1 MNKRPKV
8 CLFTAH
14 SPTGGGGGAVL
25 RSLVLHLS
33 AELDIDW
40 RYLAP
45 FRDDALPAGWL
56 GKPLMGSGNP
66 LHDIVETAGILV
78 GSRVKR
84 WAEIVGSLR
93 SADCE
98 AYWIVSHNE
107 GLGVARDLAKLSGRP
122 VHLTVHDDWAG
133 ALCAR
138 SRRYHLFS
146 ALADRLSGKVL
157 RSVRSV
163 DVISQGMREYYVK
176 KFGVDTN
183 VVHRCIARIPV
194 ADHGRS
200 KDQLRVGHLGSLYS
214 KDDFIVFLKVL
225 RSLARKEC
233 LHAKVVLW
241 GPNLKSSD
249 IPSSLSEFVE
259 FRPTTDE
266 NAVIA
271 DLQSCQFAYA
281 AYPFTRRLQ
290 CFARTS
296 LPTKISTYVAA
307 QCPILG
313 HAPSDS
319 TLATFL
325 RQTKVGVAWHDLAP
339 DHGVN
344 AIKSVLALRPPEHAW
359 DDAVS
364 TFFGPANVETMRKLL
379 FQAVRH
385 SPK

>member
-1 MNKRPKV
+1 VPQLGDDFEIRWVYLSPRP
-8 CLFTAH
+8 
-14 SPTGGGGGAVL
+14 
-25 RSLVLHLS
+25 
-33 AELDIDW
+33 
-40 RYLAP
+40 
-45 FRDDALPAGWL
+45 DASQPDGWL
-56 GKPLMGSGNP
+56 GTPLIGFAGPLRDIIQTGSI
-66 LHDIVETAGILV
+66 LAGW
-78 GSRVKR
+78 RF
-84 WAEIVGSLR
+84 
-93 SADCE
+93 ADWHRLLSGIHRINCD

-107 GLGVARDLAKLSGRP
+107 GLGLARDLARSSGRP
-122 VHLTVHDDWAG
+122 VHLTVHDDWSG

-194 ADHGRS
+194 TDQGRS

-266 NAVIA
+266 NAIIA

-364 TFFGPANVETMRKLL
+364 TFFGRANVETMRKLL

-385 SPK
+385 SPN